1 MMRCVASRPLPRLAA
16 LSLPTL
22 TARSLSHQLARQP
35 SPYLHDLVGDESQPG
50 ILGGYGVKSVALV
63 DVDAGA
69 VIFREKGAL
78 IDLPSMHSI
87 QIGVS
92 QHCQIDGEGRFTA
105 HSFSPNTA
113 VVVAPLELEPIKFV
127 ALRPICKGEE
137 LSFDYTTTEWELE
150 DGGFVDAATQRRV
163 AGFKHLDDD
172 EKRRL
177 LEAGLLPAHIMQLWL
192 GEALDAMAFAP

>member
-113 VVVAPLELEPIKFV
+113 VVVAPLCWPSAPCASSTRRE
-127 ALRPICKGEE
+127 
-137 LSFDYTTTEWELE
+137 E
-150 DGGFVDAATQRRV
+150 DGAHPARGL
-163 AGFKHLDDD
+163 AGDF
-172 EKRRL
+172 
-177 LEAGLLPAHIMQLWL
+177 
-192 GEALDAMAFAP
+192 FN